1 MPACSSS
8 LISPALEHISGLP
21 AGDREQLAGQCAGLL
36 EHLAKVPDPR
46 DPRGVR
52 HTLTSLLLAAVAA
65 VLAGARSFAAAGEWV
80 ADAPPPGPGLPG
92 GPPRS
97 ADPAVRATG

>member
-21 AGDREQLAGQCAGLL
+21 AGVREQLEGRCAGLL
-36 EHLAKVPDPR
+36 EYLAQVPDPR

-52 HTLTSLLLAAVAA
+52 HLLTSLLLAADFFHVDCAVTWPWRNTVAGGGWSG
-65 VLAGARSFAAAGEWV
+65 LALVSSPW
-80 ADAPPPGPGLPG
+80 
-92 GPPRS
+92 
-97 ADPAVRATG
+97 